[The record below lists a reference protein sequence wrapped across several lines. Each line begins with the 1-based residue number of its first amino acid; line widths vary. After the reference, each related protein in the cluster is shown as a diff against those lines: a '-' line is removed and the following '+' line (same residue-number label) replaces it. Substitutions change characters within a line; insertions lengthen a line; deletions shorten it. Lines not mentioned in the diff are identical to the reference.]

1 VFTDHGLADT
11 QKLVKQLD
19 FTVIL
24 FEYKVIR
31 FYGFA
36 ISHTEAI

>member
-1 VFTDHGLADT
+1 MVTNHGLADG
-11 QKLVKQLD
+11 QKLVKRLD
-19 FTVIL
+19 FIVIL

-36 ISHTEAI
+36 FSHIEAI